1 MTNNINLTNTVAL
14 DKSLFG
20 KTFTTTNDKGEH
32 DYRFYSHIYN
42 ASYAMGWRWRNLIE
56 EEKEKGKR
64 GHNKLNAF
72 LCVRLLREYLASYLA
87 DPDRDD
93 KRKLYM
99 SKVVEKTIEGIY
111 QRAE

>member
-1 MTNNINLTNTVAL
+1 MTNDTNLTNTVAL

-20 KTFTTTNDKGEH
+20 KTFTTATNGEH
-32 DYRFYSHIYN
+32 DYRFYSRIYS

-93 KRKLYM
+93 KRKQHINTIV
-99 SKVVEKTIEGIY
+99 SKTIEEIY
-111 QRAE
+111 RRAE